1 MHFFYIS
8 GFAQRFL
15 RNKITYPS
23 LDVKILKTNMK
34 HLGKI
39 KQNTFLRDFNGQTF
53 KHSNKNIIYD
63 I

>member
-1 MHFFYIS
+1 MPFFYIS

-39 KQNTFLRDFNGQTF
+39 KQITFLRDFNG
-53 KHSNKNIIYD
+53 
-63 I
+63 